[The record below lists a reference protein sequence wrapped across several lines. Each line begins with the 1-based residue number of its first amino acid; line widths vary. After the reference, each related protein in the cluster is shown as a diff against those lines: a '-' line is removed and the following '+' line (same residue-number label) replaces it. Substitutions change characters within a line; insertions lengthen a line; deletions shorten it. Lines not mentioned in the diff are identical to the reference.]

1 MVNRR
6 SLKKNKQN
14 KQKGGSQ
21 EYQEIL
27 IKYNGEI
34 GSSLPS
40 LERKLHLCLE
50 KKLCNPSDWADF
62 MTIATKIVAL
72 CNDIIS
78 SMGGDESSMTEEELQ
93 MERESENF
101 TGKVLSSVAPGGKYA
116 KKGGSN
122 KKTKKLVKKG
132 GGYGGEEGEEG
143 QGAEEIYDDLEEKD
157 PTERIKRP
165 AMRLSCLMLKN
176 ALCNLFN
183 KYNMPLNNC

>member
-14 KQKGGSQ
+14 KQNKQIKQKGGSQ

-93 MERESENF
+93 MVRESDNF
-101 TGKVLSSVAPGGKYA
+101 TGKALSAVAPGGKY
-116 KKGGSN
+116 S
-122 KKTKKLVKKG
+122 KKG
-132 GGYGGEEGEEG
+132 GGYGGEEGDG
-143 QGAEEIYDDLEEKD
+143 QGAEEIYDELEEKD

>member
-1 MVNRR
+1 
-6 SLKKNKQN
+6 
-14 KQKGGSQ
+14 
-21 EYQEIL
+21 
-27 IKYNGEI
+27 
-34 GSSLPS
+34 
-40 LERKLHLCLE
+40 
-50 KKLCNPSDWADF
+50 

-132 GGYGGEEGEEG
+132 GGYGGEEEG